1 MMVLGLAYLTTKLG
15 GPCPDGDAAT
25 WAAKRYGIDRRPA
38 MRKIASWIFGLLAS
52 MIVGGMFGAWLLNS
66 WLVGGVWGV
75 LAGAFTFACFHP
87 WPTSTPNSDGD
98 PKAPSDGP
106 GLIVPSQKRSPNQ
119 VC

>member
-1 MMVLGLAYLTTKLG
+1 MWTAARG
-15 GPCPDGDAAT
+15 G
-25 WAAKRYGIDRRPA
+25 INRRRA
-38 MRKIASWIFGLLAS
+38 MRAIASWIFGLLAS

-106 GLIVPSQKRSPNQ
+106 QDQLARG
-119 VC
+119 